1 MTNAG
6 FIVVA
11 GALILTGLLMIN
23 GYYNDPMRA
32 YEYEES
38 GKCYRGYGEW
48 SPDEVDCTSRTLER
62 VIFFGIVL
70 GLIAGGIVALIKGLN
85 GIEASRQGLRT

>member
-1 MTNAG
+1 
-6 FIVVA
+6 
-11 GALILTGLLMIN
+11 MIN

-62 VIFFGIVL
+62 VIFLWNSPWTHCRRHSGFDQRP
-70 GLIAGGIVALIKGLN
+70 KWH
-85 GIEASRQGLRT
+85 